1 MREEAKEWLE
11 KAKRD
16 LEAAKYNYEGD
27 LYEVAAFLCQ
37 QSSEKALKALYI
49 DGFGELVKTHD
60 LHFLAKK
67 LGAPQEIMDS
77 CKELSTYFIES
88 RYPGSYAKFGPQNV
102 AGALK
107 KAEMVLEWAKEKIL

>member
-16 LEAAKYNYEGD
+16 LDAARYNYKGD

-37 QSSEKALKALYI
+37 QSAEKALKALYI
-49 DGFGELVKTHD
+49 EKFGELIKTHD

-67 LGAPQEIMDS
+67 LGATSEIMDS
-77 CKELSTYFIES
+77 CNELSTYFVES
-88 RYPGSYAKFGPQNV
+88 RYPGGYAKFGAQNV
-102 AGALK
+102 IEALR
-107 KAEMVLEWAKEKIL
+107 KAEMVLEWAKGKI

>member
-16 LEAAKYNYEGD
+16 LDAARYNYEGG

-49 DGFGELVKTHD
+49 EKFGDLVKTHD

-77 CKELSTYFIES
+77 CKELSTYFVES
-88 RYPGSYAKFGPQNV
+88 RYPGGYAKFGAQNV
-102 AGALK
+102 MEALR
-107 KAEMVLEWAKEKIL
+107 KAEMVLKWAKGKI